1 MNEDFREWLSE
12 PDYKEFT
19 YKGYRC
25 EIKRIPVSGHLCG
38 YVTVGEQ
45 HPIYGKDYGEL
56 MDIKC
61 HGGLTFSE
69 TKDGQTRIGFD
80 CAHCTDLTPYFYE
93 HDMIIPGM
101 IYRYMEYV
109 KKECMKIVEQL
120 EGVRNGI

>member
-45 HPIYGKDYGEL
+45 DYGEL
-56 MDIKC
+56 MDIKG

-101 IYRYMEYV
+101 IYRDMEYV